1 LQLGDNNYITYLFED
16 DDTTADKF
24 LDAAKKSFRAGLKKD
39 PSKGDCLKVLVNAKQ
54 QRKVRPEVAF
64 AIMVHAYLTGS
75 TSLFRTCRI
84 STVDLRGRARTSV
97 SWSTRKLSARRCGPA
112 SHYRRA
118 LAGQAND

>member
-54 QRKVRPEVAF
+54 QRKVRP
-64 AIMVHAYLTGS
+64 
-75 TSLFRTCRI
+75 
-84 STVDLRGRARTSV
+84 
-97 SWSTRKLSARRCGPA
+97 
-112 SHYRRA
+112 
-118 LAGQAND
+118 